1 MSEVLTDVDG
11 TVAAGWEP
19 VRAAFEGNLAAGREV
34 GAAVAVYHHGRPVV
48 ELAGGSFDE
57 ERTRPYTADSLQ
69 LVFSTTKGITALA
82 VALCVERGLLDY
94 DAPVVD
100 LWPEFGAAGKE
111 RITVAQLL
119 SHQAGLPVVER
130 PLTID
135 DVLDWDRM
143 VDVLAAEAPVWE
155 PGSAHG
161 YHAVTFG
168 WLAGE
173 LVRRVDP
180 EGRTLG
186 GFVAGELTGPIGA
199 EAWIGLPE
207 AEEPRVSP
215 LVLSPPP
222 ADPVIA
228 ELMRQVLGPDTL
240 PGRALW
246 LGGAFT
252 PNDDVWN
259 SPRLRAAEIPAAN
272 GIATATALARLYA
285 ASIGEVDGVRLL
297 QPETIDRARTTVTPP
312 DEPDQVLIFP
322 TTFGMGFMTYGSFT
336 PMLGPGSFGHAGA
349 GGSLA
354 FGHPEHELAFAY
366 VMNRMDSTLN
376 GDVRALT
383 LVEAV
388 KEVLAG

>member
-1 MSEVLTDVDG
+1 MSELATAVDG

-19 VRAAFEGNLAAGREV
+19 VRDAFERNLAGGREV
-34 GAAVAVYHHGRPVV
+34 GAAVAVYQRGRPVV
-48 ELAGGSFDE
+48 ALSGGSFDE
-57 ERTRPYTADSLQ
+57 AGSRPYTDDTLQ
-69 LVFSTTKGITALA
+69 LVFSTTKGIAALA

-100 LWPEFGAAGKE
+100 CWPEFGAAGKE

-119 SHQAGLPVVER
+119 SHQAGLPVVDGS
-130 PLTID
+130 LTMD
-135 DVLDWDRM
+135 QVLDWDHM
-143 VDVLAAEAPVWE
+143 VGRLAAQAPIWE
-155 PGSAHG
+155 PGTAHG

-180 EGRTLG
+180 KGRTLG
-186 GFVAGELTGPIGA
+186 GVVADELTGRIGA

-207 AEEPRVSP
+207 EHEVRVSP
-215 LVLSPPP
+215 LVTSPPQ
-222 ADPVIA
+222 ADPAVVA
-228 ELMRQVLGPDTL
+228 LMRQLLGPDSLT
-240 PGRALW
+240 GRAIF

-252 PNDDVWN
+252 LGDAVWN
-259 SPRLRAAEIPAAN
+259 SPRLHAAEVPAAN

-285 ASIGEVDGVRLL
+285 AAIGEVDGVRLL
-297 QPETIDRARTTVTPP
+297 HPATIERAGTAVTPK
-312 DEPDQVLIFP
+312 DEPDQVLVFP
-322 TTFGMGFMTYGSFT
+322 TTFGMGFMTSGMFT
-336 PMLGPGSFGHAGA
+336 PMLGPGSFGHPGA

-354 FGHPEHELAFAY
+354 FGYPEAEIGFGY

-376 GDVRALT
+376 GDVRALG
-383 LVEAV
+383 LVQAV

>member
-1 MSEVLTDVDG
+1 MSELATAVDG

-19 VRAAFEGNLAAGREV
+19 VRDAFERNLAGGREV
-34 GAAVAVYHHGRPVV
+34 GAAVAVYHRGRPVV
-48 ELAGGSFDE
+48 DLAGGSFDE
-57 ERTRPYTADSLQ
+57 EGTRPYTGDTLQ

-100 LWPEFGAAGKE
+100 VWPEFGAAGKE

-119 SHQAGLPVVER
+119 SHQAGLPVVDQS
-130 PLTID
+130 LTID

-143 VDVLAAEAPVWE
+143 VDVLAAQAPVWE
-155 PGSAHG
+155 PGRAHG

-186 GFVAGELTGPIGA
+186 GFVAELTGPTGA

-207 AEEPRVSP
+207 AEETRVSP
-215 LVLSPPP
+215 LVVSGPP
-222 ADPVIA
+222 ADPVVA

-246 LGGAFT
+246 LGGAFR

-259 SPRLRAAEIPAAN
+259 SRRLHAAEIPAAN
-272 GIATATALARLYA
+272 GIATAAALARVYA

-297 QPETIDRARTTVTPP
+297 QPETIDRARTTVTPQ
-312 DEPDQVLIFP
+312 DEPDQVLMFP

-354 FGHPEHELAFAY
+354 FGHPE
-366 VMNRMDSTLN
+366 
-376 GDVRALT
+376 
-383 LVEAV
+383 
-388 KEVLAG
+388 

>member
-1 MSEVLTDVDG
+1 VSETVTTSAG

-19 VRAAFEGNLAAGREV
+19 VRAAFEANLAAGREV
-34 GAAVAVYHHGRPVV
+34 GAAIAVYHQGRSVV
-48 ELAGGSFDE
+48 SLAGGSFDE
-57 ERTRPYTADSLQ
+57 AGSRPYTDDTLQ

-82 VALCVERGLLDY
+82 VARCVERGLLDY

-100 LWPEFGAAGKE
+100 CWPEFGAAGKE

-119 SHQAGLPVVER
+119 SHQAGLPVIDGA
-130 PLTID
+130 LTLD
-135 DVLDWDRM
+135 EVFDWDHMAAR
-143 VDVLAAEAPVWE
+143 LAAQAPIWE
-155 PGSAHG
+155 PGTAHG

-186 GFVAGELTGPIGA
+186 GFVADELTGPIGA
-199 EAWIGLPE
+199 EAWIGLPAALE
-207 AEEPRVSP
+207 DRVSP
-215 LVLSPPP
+215 LVTSGPPP
-222 ADPVIA
+222 DPAVA
-228 ELMRQVLGPDTL
+228 EFMRQVLGPDTL
-240 PGRALW
+240 QGRALF

-252 PNDDVWN
+252 PGDGAWN
-259 SPRLRAAEIPAAN
+259 SPRLHTAEIPAAN

-285 ASIGEVDGVRLL
+285 AAIGEVDGVRLL
-297 QPETIDRARTTVTPP
+297 DQATIDRARTTVTPQ
-312 DEPDQVLIFP
+312 DEPDQVLVFP
-322 TTFGMGFMTYGSFT
+322 TTFGMGFMTSGMFT

-354 FGHPEHELAFAY
+354 FAHPESQVAFAY

-383 LVEAV
+383 LVHAV
-388 KEVLAG
+388 KEALAG